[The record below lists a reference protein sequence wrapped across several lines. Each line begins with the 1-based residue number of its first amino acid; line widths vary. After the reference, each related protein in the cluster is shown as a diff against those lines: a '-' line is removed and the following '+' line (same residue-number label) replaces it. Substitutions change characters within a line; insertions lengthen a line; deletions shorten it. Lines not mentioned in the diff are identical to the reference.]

1 MNINNLEIGQKVKV
15 LKIEGGRGAEKRLFE
30 IGIMA
35 GAELQLI
42 TRHPFQ
48 GPLVI
53 KVGNANVALGR
64 SIANKVKVEAV

>member
-15 LKIEGGRGAEKRLFE
+15 LKIEGRGAEKRLFE
-30 IGIMA
+30 IGIME

>member
-1 MNINNLEIGQKVKV
+1 MNIAQFEIGQKLRV
-15 LKIEGGRGAEKRLFE
+15 LKIEGRGAERRLFE
-30 IGIMA
+30 MGIRP

-42 TRHPFQ
+42 ARHPFQ

-53 KVGNANVALGR
+53 KVGNADVALGR

>member
-1 MNINNLEIGQKVKV
+1 MNINNLDIGQKVKV
-15 LKIEGGRGAEKRLFE
+15 LKIEGRGAEKRLFE
-30 IGIMA
+30 IGIME

-42 TRHPFQ
+42 TRHPFK

-64 SIANKVKVEAV
+64 SIADKVKVEAV

>member
-1 MNINNLEIGQKVKV
+1 MNIAQFEIGQKLKV
-15 LKIEGGRGAEKRLFE
+15 LKIDGAERRLFE
-30 IGIMA
+30 MGIMP

-42 TRHPFQ
+42 ARHPFK

-53 KVGNANVALGR
+53 KVGNADVALGR